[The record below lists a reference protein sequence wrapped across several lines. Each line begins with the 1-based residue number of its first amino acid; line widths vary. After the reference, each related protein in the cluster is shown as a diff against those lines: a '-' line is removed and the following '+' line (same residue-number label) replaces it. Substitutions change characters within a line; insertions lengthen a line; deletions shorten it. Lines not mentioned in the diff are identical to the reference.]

1 MHKEGHPDCDRVAMR
16 LIFGLLSAGSWRM
29 KVARISIV
37 IAAVAAVAVLLA
49 SRLSGEGSATQS
61 LSDNS
66 DVNIVPISGE
76 KAPVLLEAPVDAVV
90 AIEPALRTMEPAHSS
105 AMVRNSQAPA
115 SPPASPQA
123 GVLSVAGEQVQERT
137 ADTTQAQ
144 TSAAQADTKP
154 SSQPATARDA
164 QAPAT
169 QPSQSASSAPVQLSA
184 SCGPGGRNCTR
195 ELAVAMAN
203 EAGGTTIY
211 RSSNSGGTVTTA
223 AVAPTCTAKPTAEF
237 KANADGSWSYTL
249 DAGCVIKDG
258 SGRP

>member
-29 KVARISIV
+29 KVARISLV

-66 DVNIVPISGE
+66 DVTIVPISGE

-90 AIEPALRTMEPAHSS
+90 ANEPALPPMQPAHSG
-105 AMVRNSQAPA
+105 AMVQNSQAPA
-115 SPPASPQA
+115 SQPASPEI
-123 GVLSVAGEQVQERT
+123 GVLSAAGEPSQNRT
-137 ADTTQAQ
+137 ADPPQAQ
-144 TSAAQADTKP
+144 TSVGQTDTKP
-154 SSQPATARDA
+154 SSQPAAARDS
-164 QAPAT
+164 QAPAA
-169 QPSQSASSAPVQLSA
+169 QPSQSASTAPVQLNA
-184 SCGPGGRNCTR
+184 SCGPGGTNCTR
-195 ELAVAMAN
+195 ELAVAVAN
-203 EAGGTTIY
+203 DTGGTTIY